1 MERTSNPNRLTQSRY
16 SASETPRLALAFQE
30 LGSAA
35 TAGFFRLGDRR
46 RITWA
51 GPKTDLRKV
60 TEYMANSAHR
70 GKLFTHGHFGFRGHD
85 NPVAFRK
92 VRIKTL
98 K

>member
-1 MERTSNPNRLTQSRY
+1 MPAKPPDWHLRFKSLDL
-16 SASETPRLALAFQE
+16 PRQPDFL
-30 LGSAA
+30 
-35 TAGFFRLGDRR
+35 RLGDRR

-51 GPKTDLRKV
+51 GPKTDLREV

-70 GKLFTHGHFGFRGHD
+70 GKLFTRGHFGFRGHD
-85 NPVAFRK
+85 DAVAFRK